1 MRYFLHII
9 EKHEALSCWAGHSD
23 ILFLFL
29 NKTAEIIT
37 LALIH
42 TNQSTHLPC
51 KA

>member
-23 ILFLFL
+23 TLLL